1 MLEAISRGVNDGTA
15 IAIGVAANLIAII
28 GLVAFANGVVGWAAG
43 GLGFSGITLDRIFGY
58 VFTPLAVLMGVDG
71 DDYVTVGC
79 LLGQKT
85 LLNEF
90 VAVRAAPQLLAPMQP
105 ISNCR

>member
-28 GLVAFANGVVGWAAG
+28 GLVAFANGVVGWASA
-43 GLGFSGITLDRIFGY
+43 GLGFGVVTLDRIFGFI
-58 VFTPLAVLMGVDG
+58 FTPLAILMGVDSA
-71 DDYVTVGC
+71 DYVTVGC

-90 VAVRAAPQLLAPMQP
+90 VAVRATHIRA
-105 ISNCR
+105 